1 MQALKEQISRNLIVY
16 QREVDLKL
24 RELYNQGLLSK
35 SDIEELKID
44 VELTG
49 KAVLQTFESPID
61 YPDSVLKIYVDNL
74 FDKYRSEVEAKIAAI
89 ERKRLKTHQQQKEQD
104 RENKK
109 QANLANLNVKKNIFA
124 QVMNC
129 MNWVAGQVMNWC
141 AGIGQQNNKVVK
153 KRDND

>member
-89 ERKRLKTHQQQKEQD
+89 EKKRLKNHEQEKELE

-109 QANLANLNVKKNIFA
+109 PTNLNVKQNFLA
-124 QVMNC
+124 QVMN
-129 MNWVAGQVMNWC
+129 WFGGVGK
-141 AGIGQQNNKVVK
+141 QNKYVIK